1 MPWIERALRA
11 LRTFAHFNIGATLA
25 CAAWL
30 LLHSEGQP

>member
-11 LRTFAHFNIGATLA
+11 MTHFNIGATLA

-30 LLHSEGQP
+30 LLRSGGLT